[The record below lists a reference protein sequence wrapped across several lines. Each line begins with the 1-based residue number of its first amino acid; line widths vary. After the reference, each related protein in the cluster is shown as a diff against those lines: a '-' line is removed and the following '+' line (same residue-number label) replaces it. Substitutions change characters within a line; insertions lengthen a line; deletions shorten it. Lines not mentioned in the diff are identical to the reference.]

1 MDLLL
6 LQDFQF
12 KEKLTS
18 VLDDKDFVKML
29 EANHI
34 FELMRLIKTSYPT
47 QETLFRIW
55 YDRYVELFEFLFKED
70 VFHKIKT
77 SDEFEFYRD
86 LILISNGMEVEK
98 PNPNPE
104 IQRPKDAWNMIQR
117 MKGGIPSFEDKVSSV
132 ALFYGGDIS
141 ELTLYQLDS
150 FFMRAIKYSMWIPTL
165 IGKMFSSETEV
176 DSWYINKETVKEEL
190 TISEEE
196 VKGFTIQELT
206 DTHFT
211 NNKE

>member
-1 MDLLL
+1 MF
-6 LQDFQF
+6 QDFQF
-12 KEKLTS
+12 KEQLTS
-18 VLDDKDFVKML
+18 VIDDESFVKML
-29 EANHI
+29 DANHI
-34 FELMRLIKTSYPT
+34 FDLMHLVKASYPT
-47 QETLFRIW
+47 QDTPFSLW
-55 YDRYVELFEFLFKED
+55 YDRYAEIFEFLFRED
-70 VFHKIKT
+70 VFYKIKT
-77 SDEFEFYRD
+77 ADEFEFYRD
-86 LILISNGMEVEK
+86 LILLHNGMEFEK

-150 FFMRAIKYSMWIPTL
+150 FFMKAIKYSMWIPTL
-165 IGKMFSSETEV
+165 IGKMFSSDTEV
-176 DSWYINKETVKEEL
+176 DNWYITKEHVKEEL